1 MFSAL
6 IASSTIDN
14 CDSSSELPTNMHN
27 RLAYALT
34 VLNMDFC
41 RQFDRVFKI
50 LLDSISSE
58 QITVRTRS
66 LKSVTQMLE
75 KDPSLLD
82 RARNI
87 RVLIMNCAT
96 DRSSMVRDSA
106 LMLIGKCTLLR
117 PSLEQEFCK
126 TVLTLSND
134 PAVGVRKRAM
144 KLLKDMY
151 LRNSKK
157 EMRSAIC
164 DSLLQRTKDPEKSV
178 SDLALQTFEDI
189 WMSPLWGLGN
199 ATEAK
204 VQEKLALANQ
214 VSLIVKTVQRGDN
227 VSSVLA
233 SLIEKLHLNSSRNAP
248 ANLNVC
254 KALVAA
260 AFDGMIYTED
270 ATERQEQ
277 KHILQTLTVFA
288 KANAKLFD
296 PAQLKH
302 LQPYISNL
310 STSDELY
317 LFRYAVAIFRCVLPA
332 VPSLQHTLLR
342 EVQNALLQSVSKLGV
357 LELDEVA
364 ACLWT
369 INGALVNPE
378 KLGKLMIS
386 VLKNLHPLK
395 AENLNE
401 SSKKEVVSRK
411 KYIRI
416 AGYFGKHCDFEDQA
430 KVFHESFT
438 WWKGSSVAG
447 LIIDCIFPYANN
459 RQQLTVKADAFNSIG
474 LICQS
479 RPYQFNEEHISNAFA
494 QVLAGDEPELQ
505 NVVLSGFRDFFVN
518 QEEQSELK
526 QEIIQGEGKQIAN
539 GKLGASMTASD
550 SDSASALIAQRF
562 LKCVLRISL
571 AGLDVSAL
579 TATEVI
585 ASINRQGLVHP
596 KESAPALV
604 ALETSSNAAIA
615 EIALLTHRNLHQQ
628 HESMFER
635 EYMRAI
641 NEAFKYQKNIVK
653 DTSGF
658 TIQPYAA
665 KLGPMFDIIKSSKG
679 KYQKKFLSGLCS
691 KINFEPSKVDVT
703 GHPPTSLEYARFLLE
718 NLAFFEYPQ
727 IDELL
732 HVIACMES
740 IVSSTG
746 TVIAHGISTELFR
759 FLEGT
764 MLEEGDHGAQKEGQQ
779 SADADVDPLRLR
791 QLTTGSIILSAMWET
806 RTFLRRLYGLHSNQ
820 QRRESKSKASSRD
833 LSKAP
838 AKTHGI
844 SGESFLAGIAEK
856 VKSLESHEGMFR
868 QCKDFVE
875 LLSVDSELK
884 VTSEGE
890 DGEERPQTPS
900 GDEGNTPVPASGGS
914 RPLKRKGSLSAAGTP
929 HRKKKGRPS
938 LSRKK
943 SGKSAEDDDYGSD

>member
-1 MFSAL
+1 
-6 IASSTIDN
+6 
-14 CDSSSELPTNMHN
+14 
-27 RLAYALT
+27 
-34 VLNMDFC
+34 MDFC

-82 RARNI
+82 RARNV

-106 LMLIGKCTLLR
+106 LILVGKCTLLR
-117 PSLEQEFCK
+117 PALEQEICK

-151 LRNSKK
+151 LRNVK
-157 EMRSAIC
+157 RDLRCAIC
-164 DSLLQRTKDPEKSV
+164 DSLLQRMKDSEKSV
-178 SDLALQTFEDI
+178 SDLARQTFEDI

-199 ATEAK
+199 VTEAK
-204 VQEKLALANQ
+204 VQEKLALADQ
-214 VSLIVKTVQRGDN
+214 VNLIVQTVQRGDKT
-227 VSSVLA
+227 SSILA
-233 SLIEKLHLNSSRNAP
+233 SLVEQLLLKNCKNAA
-248 ANLNVC
+248 ANFGVC
-254 KALVAA
+254 KAIVAA
-260 AFDGMIYTED
+260 AFDGMIYTEN

-277 KHILQTLTVFA
+277 RHILQTLTVFA
-288 KANAKLFD
+288 KANARLFD

-317 LFRYAVAIFRCVLPA
+317 LFRYAVAIFRCVLPT
-332 VPSLQHTLLR
+332 VPTLQHTLLR
-342 EVQNALLQSVSKLGV
+342 EVQNALLQSVAKLGV
-357 LELDEVA
+357 MELDEVA

-369 INGALVNPE
+369 INGALTNPE

-386 VLKNLHPLK
+386 VLKNLHTSK
-395 AENLNE
+395 VEDMNE
-401 SSKKEVVSRK
+401 SSKKAILSRK

-430 KVFHESFT
+430 KAFHDSLL

-447 LIIDCIFPYANN
+447 LIIDCIFPYADS
-459 RQQLTVKADAFNSIG
+459 RQQLTLKADAFNSIG

-479 RPYQFNEEHISNAFA
+479 RPYQFNQEHISSAFE

-505 NVVLSGFRDFFVN
+505 NIVLSGFRDFFVK
-518 QEEQSELK
+518 QEEQSEVK
-526 QEIIQGEGKQIAN
+526 QDVVQGERKEVVN
-539 GKLGASMTASD
+539 GKLGTSMMASD

-562 LKCVLRISL
+562 LKSVLRISL
-571 AGLDVSAL
+571 AGLDISAL

-604 ALETSSNAAIA
+604 ALETSSNTAIA

-641 NEAFKYQKNIVK
+641 NEAFRYQKNIVK
-653 DTSGF
+653 DTLGYTS
-658 TIQPYAA
+658 QPYAS

-691 KINFEPSKVDVT
+691 KINFEPSNVDAT
-703 GHPPTSLEYARFLLE
+703 GHPPASLEYARFLLE
-718 NLAFFEYPQ
+718 NLAFFEYAHL
-727 IDELL
+727 DELL
-732 HVIACMES
+732 HVITCIEN

-746 TVIAHGISTELFR
+746 TVVAHGISTEVFQLS
-759 FLEGT
+759 EGT
-764 MLEEGDHGAQKEGQQ
+764 ALEKVDDGREDKGQQ
-779 SADADVDPLRLR
+779 GTIADVDLLRLR
-791 QLTTGSIILSAMWET
+791 QLTTGSIILSALWDA
-806 RTFLRRLYGLHSNQ
+806 RIFLRRLYGLQNNQ
-820 QRRESKSKASSRD
+820 QRRESKSKASTKD
-833 LSKAP
+833 LTKAP
-838 AKTHGI
+838 VKTHGI
-844 SGESFLAGIAEK
+844 SGESFLTGLAQK
-856 VKSLESHEGMFR
+856 VKSLESHEGMLR
-868 QCKDFVE
+868 QCRDFIE

-884 VTSEGE
+884 VTAESE
-890 DGEERPQTPS
+890 DGDGRPQTPS
-900 GDEGNTPVPASGGS
+900 GDEGDTPEPASGGS
-914 RPLKRKGSLSAAGTP
+914 RSLKRKGSLSTAGTP
-929 HRKKKGRPS
+929 HRKKRGRPS
-938 LSRKK
+938 LGRKK
-943 SGKSAEDDDYGSD
+943 SGKSVEDDDYGSD